1 MFIFFIQVNALL
13 GEMTTVGGQVL
24 WADDVTVA
32 YAAQKA
38 WLLNDTVK
46 NNILF
51 GQPYIRERYEAILQ
65 ACALNSDLE
74 ILPAG
79 KIIVNDLIHSID
91 EQ

>member
-1 MFIFFIQVNALL
+1 ML
-13 GEMTTVGGQVL
+13 GEMTSVDGQVL

-32 YAAQKA
+32 YSAQKA

-51 GQPYIRERYEAILQ
+51 GQPFIRERYDAILQ
-65 ACALNSDLE
+65 ACSLKSDLE

-79 KIIVNDLIHSID
+79 
-91 EQ
+91 E